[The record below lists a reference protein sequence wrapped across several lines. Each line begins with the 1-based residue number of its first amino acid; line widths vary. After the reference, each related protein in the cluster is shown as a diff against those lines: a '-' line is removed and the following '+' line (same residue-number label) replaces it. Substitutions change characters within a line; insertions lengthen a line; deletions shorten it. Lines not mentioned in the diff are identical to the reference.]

1 MIETR
6 IIEIKTS
13 GENDIVNITEDVQR
27 VVSGSKLEE
36 GCVIL
41 FVQSTTSSLTII
53 EYEEGLLSDIP
64 RALERI
70 APKSPDYAH
79 ERAWHDGN
87 GHSHVRS
94 AILGTN
100 LTIPFK
106 EGKLMLGTWQ
116 QIVLCEFDVRP
127 RRRTIVVQLFSG

>member
-13 GENDIVNITEDVQR
+13 GKDDIANITQDVQNMI
-27 VVSGSKLEE
+27 SGSKLKE
-36 GCVIL
+36 GCAIL

-87 GHSHVRS
+87 GHSHVRA
-94 AILGTN
+94 AIIGPN
-100 LTIPFK
+100 LTVPFK

-127 RRRTIVVQLFSG
+127 RRRTIIVQLLTG

>member
-13 GENDIVNITEDVQR
+13 GKDDIANITQDVQNMI
-27 VVSGSKLEE
+27 SGSKLKE
-36 GCVIL
+36 GCAIL

-87 GHSHVRS
+87 GHSHVRA
-94 AILGTN
+94 AIIL
-100 LTIPFK
+100 
-106 EGKLMLGTWQ
+106 
-116 QIVLCEFDVRP
+116 VR
-127 RRRTIVVQLFSG
+127 T